1 MHDVWLGLLP
11 VLPASVLAC
20 DDFRTR
26 RVGVTW
32 LVALGLTA
40 AIGGARSCGVRI
52 MGLHALCNALLAA
65 TLFGLLA
72 LWFRLR
78 HGKPLRRLFTEAFGA
93 GDWAMLLAA
102 APLYAPTAY
111 LRFLLAGCL
120 AALGWWVFLRPRRRR
135 TIPLAGFLA
144 LVVIG
149 DSLCAYIGLW

>member
-1 MHDVWLGLLP
+1 MHNVWLSLLP
-11 VLPASVLAC
+11 VLPASVLTY

-26 RVGVTW
+26 RVSIAW
-32 LVALGLTA
+32 LVALGLAA

-52 MGLHALCNALLAA
+52 MGLHALCNALLA
-65 TLFGLLA
+65 TSLFGLLA
-72 LWFRLR
+72 LWFRLQY
-78 HGKPLRRLFTEAFGA
+78 GKPLRRLFTEAFGA

-111 LRFLLAGCL
+111 LLFLLTGCL
-120 AALGWWVFLRPRRRR
+120 AALAWWVSLRPRRRR

-149 DSLCAYIGLW
+149 DSLCEYIDLW